1 MLFALLLLQAPSSL
15 ELTCGGGG
23 TAIRED
29 VATVYGAQ
37 NSGKSAWPTMH
48 AKDREAFQDRVEVRI
63 AGSEGRI
70 RLPGMML
77 HLVQGGDDG
86 WVELSDLKLT
96 DGTITGS
103 AAVNLMSRPKVHIDR
118 NTGTIRISGR
128 AGSYSGTCETM
139 PS

>member
-1 MLFALLLLQAPSSL
+1 
-15 ELTCGGGG
+15 
-23 TAIRED
+23 
-29 VATVYGAQ
+29 
-37 NSGKSAWPTMH
+37 MH
-48 AKDREAFQDRVEVRI
+48 AKDHEAFQDRVEVRI
-63 AGSEGRI
+63 AGNEGRI

-77 HLVQGGDDG
+77 PLVQGGDDG
-86 WVELSDLKLT
+86 WLELRDLKLT
-96 DGTITGS
+96 DDAITGS